1 MGEHPYLLNGV
12 WLNEGTKVEVR
23 SPYDQ
28 SVIGVTWNATPE
40 HLDAAIAASVAA
52 FEVSRRMSAY
62 ERQSVLRKVVRGIEE
77 QREVIAKLIAMEAGK
92 PITAARME
100 VDRAVMTFQTAAE
113 ECVRIEGAMLPQDI
127 TSTTKGQWGV
137 VRKFPVG
144 PIAAITPFNFPFNLV
159 AHKVAPVMA
168 VGCTVVLKPA
178 PQTPLS
184 ALMLA
189 KIIHEAGW
197 PAGALNVLP
206 LANEDAAQL
215 IEDDR
220 LKMLSFTGSAAVGWQ
235 LKSQC
240 RKKKVVL
247 ELGGNAACIV
257 NHDADVR
264 DAAAKCVAGGFGYA
278 GQSCISVQRI
288 FVHREKYDEFLQA
301 LLTQVQKLKCGDPM
315 EETTDVGPLI
325 RESDAVRVVNWIKEA
340 VNGGAKLHCG
350 GMRNGSVVEPAVLTN
365 TKPKQKV
372 NCEEVFGPVVTV
384 EPFTDFVE
392 VVDRVNDSQYG
403 LQTGVFTN
411 DLKALWYAFE
421 KLDVGGVIHNMTPT
435 FRLDAMPYG
444 GVKDSGLGRE
454 GVRYAMEEMMEM
466 KLLVLNPKS

>member
-1 MGEHPYLLNGV
+1 MSEYPYLLNGV
-12 WLNEGTKVEVR
+12 WLSEGTKVEVR

-28 SVIGVTWNATPE
+28 SVIGVTWNATPK

-52 FEVSRRMSAY
+52 FEVTRRMSAY
-62 ERQSVLRKVVRGIEE
+62 ERQSVLLKVVRGIEE
-77 QREVIAKLIAMEAGK
+77 QRETISRTIAMEAGK
-92 PITAARME
+92 PITAARVE
-100 VDRAVMTFQTAAE
+100 VERALMTFQTATE
-113 ECVRIEGAMLPQDI
+113 ECVRIEGTILPQDH
-127 TSTTKGQWGV
+127 TPSTKGQWGV

-159 AHKVAPVMA
+159 AHKVAPAMA

-184 ALMLA
+184 ALILA
-189 KIIHEAGW
+189 RIIHEAEW

-206 LANEDAAQL
+206 LRNEDAKQL

-220 LKMLSFTGSAAVGWQ
+220 LKLLSFTGSAAVGWQ

-240 RKKKVVL
+240 RKKKIVL

-257 NHDADVR
+257 NHDANVE
-264 DAAAKCVAGGFGYA
+264 DAAAKCVIGGFGYA

-288 FVHREKYDEFLQA
+288 FVHRKKIDDFLAA
-301 LLTQVQKLKCGDPM
+301 LLARVSKLMCGDPM
-315 EETTDVGPLI
+315 NETTDVGPLI
-325 RESDAVRVVNWIKEA
+325 RDSDAKRVVRWVEEA
-340 VNGGAKLHCG
+340 VHDGAKLHCG
-350 GMRNGSVVEPAVLTN
+350 GKRNGSVVEPTVLANTN
-365 TKPKQKV
+365 PQQKV
-372 NCEEVFGPVVTV
+372 NCEEIFGPVVTV
-384 EPFTDFVE
+384 EPFDDFEAVIE
-392 VVDRVNDSQYG
+392 RVNDSPFG

-421 KLDVGGVIHNMTPT
+421 RLDVGGVIHNMTPT

-454 GVRYAMEEMMEM
+454 GVRYAMEDMLET
-466 KLLVLNPKS
+466 KLLVLNPTS